1 MLFADKN
8 SLAIELLHLTMI
20 YLIFVLIL
28 DTLLKKL
35 YNYKYTSLNY
45 GIENLVDIIKV
56 LFVILS
62 WFLEQ
67 TRIRSF

>member
-20 YLIFVLIL
+20 YLIYVLIL